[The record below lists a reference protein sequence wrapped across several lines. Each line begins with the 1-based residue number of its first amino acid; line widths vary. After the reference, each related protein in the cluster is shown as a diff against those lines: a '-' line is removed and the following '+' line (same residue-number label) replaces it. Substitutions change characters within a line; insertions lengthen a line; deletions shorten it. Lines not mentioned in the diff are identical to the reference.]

1 MGIRRVRTFTA
12 AAVLT
17 AVSLAAAGTAA
28 AKVPVS
34 FSTYAVGNLPD
45 TPAQYN
51 KVFVTKYG
59 SSKAK
64 KVLVLIPG
72 TNGGAGNFSILG
84 PELAREVPGL
94 QVWALDRREQ
104 ALEDTSMMKKAA
116 SGKASAQQVLDY
128 YLPGAKQQFKPHE
141 AKDFQFMKHWGMQMQ
156 LEDARVVIKA
166 ASQGGRTVILG
177 GHSLGASMAAA
188 YAAWDFNGS
197 PGYKDI
203 AGIVAIDGGL
213 LGSFDSSDTA
223 EKAEADLAKLDVT
236 PENPDGPWAN
246 LLGLK
251 GFAWATGPFA
261 ETGAIAA
268 RQAPMGASVL
278 QGYPLL
284 PSNLKA
290 PMPSTN
296 EAALGFAFDYK
307 TSPPGLALIQVRSGR
322 LASSGSPRGWKNAGI
337 TPIQNVAR
345 GFAGDRNGT
354 NGVDWYYPRR
364 LNVDTDGASS
374 MDPENPA
381 SKVLGLR
388 LFHLADVNIPYYAF
402 QTSLTGSR
410 NGVVNGA
417 KNFAARS
424 KVPKTGLVI
433 VDRSKTT
440 SHLDPLLADPKR
452 NDFVKTVVPF
462 LKKKIR

>member
-1 MGIRRVRTFTA
+1 M
-12 AAVLT
+12 AAVAATGL
-17 AVSLAAAGTAA
+17 ALAAPAG
-28 AKVPVS
+28 AKTPVA
-34 FSTYAVGNLPD
+34 FTTYTVGNLPD
-45 TPAQYN
+45 TPATYN

-72 TNGGAGNFSILG
+72 TNGGAGNFSVIG
-84 PELAREVPGL
+84 PELARQVPGL
-94 QVWALDRREQ
+94 QVWAMDRRTQ

-116 SGKASAQQVLDY
+116 TGKANAKQLLEY

-156 LEDARVVIKA
+156 LEDARVVIQA
-166 ASQGGRTVILG
+166 AAKGGRTVVLG

-223 EKAEADLAKLDVT
+223 EKAEADLAKLNVT
-236 PENPDGPWAN
+236 PQTPDGPWAN
-246 LLGLK
+246 LLGLT

-261 ETGAIAA
+261 EIGAVAA
-268 RQAPMGASVL
+268 RQQPRGDSVL
-278 QGYPLL
+278 RSYPLL
-284 PSNLKA
+284 PANLRTPMESN
-290 PMPSTN
+290 N
-296 EAALGFAFDYK
+296 EAALGYAFDYK
-307 TSPPGLALIQVRSGR
+307 TSPSNLALIQVRSGR
-322 LASSGSPRGWKNAGI
+322 LASSGTPRGWKNAGV
-337 TPIQNVAR
+337 TPVQNIAR

-381 SKVLGLR
+381 AKVLGLR
-388 LFHLADVNIPYYAF
+388 LFHLADVNVPYYAF

-410 NGVVNGA
+410 NGVVEGA

-424 KVPKTGLVI
+424 KVPKGGLVI
-433 VDRSKTT
+433 VNRSDKT
-440 SHLDPLLADPKR
+440 SHLDPLLAAPKT

-462 LKKKIR
+462 LKKKVR